1 MPGIDELLK
10 KYGGEL
16 SSVLPLILL
25 FAFWWIFSMLGSK
38 IRKTG
43 ANNSEAESP
52 GLQERLLRTIGGDQ
66 IENQEPSGQTT
77 ESGSYEVNRPE
88 ENPQFNQAGLGR
100 TGPIQPRPINPRWWG
115 A

>member
-38 IRKTG
+38 VRKTG
-43 ANNSEAESP
+43 TNNSEAESP
-52 GLQERLLRTIGGDQ
+52 GLQERFLRTIGGDQ
-66 IENQEPSGQTT
+66 SENQEPRGQMA
-77 ESGSYEVNRPE
+77 ESGPYEVYRPE
-88 ENPQFNQAGLGR
+88 ENSQNNQGGPGR
-100 TGPIQPRPINPRWWG
+100 TGTIQPRPINPRWWG

>member
-38 IRKTG
+38 VRKTG
-43 ANNSEAESP
+43 ASDSEAESP
-52 GLQERLLRTIGGDQ
+52 GLQERFLRTIGGDQ
-66 IENQEPSGQTT
+66 AGNQEPGSQMT
-77 ESGSYEVNRPE
+77 ESGSSQVYRPE
-88 ENPQFNQAGLGR
+88 ESPQYNQGEPGR